1 MIKRIFIFLGI
12 IVCIVFIGISCQI
25 FIMIVTSHK
34 REAKPQIFEITKGQS
49 THQVA
54 QKLYQEGLI
63 RNALFFKL
71 YSQLNGQGMKIRAGE
86 YQLSAAMRMSEILD
100 IITLGKSI
108 SYSITLREGINLYEI
123 ADILDE
129 KNIVKKKEFLKASK
143 DPEFIENLLGEQ
155 LISLEGYFFPETY
168 HFEKKSDVK
177 DVMTTMVKRFLIV
190 YSQIMAQENA
200 KSSPTL
206 NRHDIVRLASLV
218 EKETGIAYERPR
230 IAAVFLNRLRK
241 KMRLQSDPTIIYGIL
256 VQTGVHIKNIRKQH
270 ITNKN
275 PYNTYTIYGLPLEPI
290 ANPGYK
296 ALHAVVFP
304 EKTDEIYFVSR
315 NDGTHYFS
323 KTYEEHKKA
332 VRKYQLNQ

>member
-12 IVCIVFIGISCQI
+12 IVCLIFIGISCQI
-25 FIMIVTSHK
+25 FTIIVTGHK
-34 REAKPQIFEITKGQS
+34 KEAKPQIFEITKGQT

-63 RNALFFKL
+63 RNALFFRL
-71 YSQLNGQGMKIRAGE
+71 YSQLNGQGMKIRTGE
-86 YQLSAAMRMSEILD
+86 YQLSATMRMSEILD

-108 SYSITLREGINLYEI
+108 SYPITLREGINLYEI

-129 KNIVKKKEFLKASK
+129 KNIVKKEEFLKAGK
-143 DPEFIENLLGEQ
+143 DQEFIEKLLGER
-155 LISLEGYFFPETY
+155 LLSLEGYLFPETY
-168 HFEKKSDVK
+168 HFEKKSDIK
-177 DVMTTMVKRFLIV
+177 DVMTTMVKRFLVV
-190 YSQIMAQENA
+190 YSQIMALENA
-200 KSSPTL
+200 KTSL

-218 EKETGIAYERPR
+218 EKETGVAHERPR
-230 IAAVFLNRLRK
+230 IAGVFLNRLHK
-241 KMRLQSDPTIIYGIL
+241 KMMLQSDPTIIYGIL
-256 VQTGVHIKNIRKQH
+256 IQTGVHIKNIRKKH

-290 ANPGYK
+290 ANPGHK

-323 KTYEEHKKA
+323 KTYDEHKKA